1 MNKEILLC
9 LLGLILLAGCGSSD
23 NDDIKVWMDEQSQTM
38 RGKVDKLEPVVPY
51 EPFIYDA
58 VALVEPFNPAK
69 MVVSKNNKNAAG
81 APDPNRQREPLEAY
95 DLEKLVMKG
104 TLLKNKK
111 MVAIVET
118 PDKSTYSV
126 QLRSYMG
133 QNFGVVTKISDAGIE
148 LKETIEDSSGEW
160 VERTTTLPL
169 QEQEQ
174 TK

>member
-1 MNKEILLC
+1 MNKP
-9 LLGLILLAGCGSSD
+9 LILSCSLLFGLVGCGSSD
-23 NDDIKVWMDEQSQTM
+23 TEDIKVWMDEQSQTM
-38 RGKVDKLEPVVPY
+38 RGKVEKLDPVIPY
-51 EPFIYDA
+51 EPFLYDA
-58 VALVEPFNPAK
+58 SSLVDPFSPAK
-69 MVVSKNNKNAAG
+69 MVVSKQNKNAAG
-81 APDPNRQREPLEAY
+81 APDQNRQREPLEAY

-126 QLRSYMG
+126 QVRSYMG
-133 QNFGVVTKISDAGIE
+133 QNFGVVTKITDTGIE